1 MHFSSNKVFLRYL
14 IPSNQSVPMGLE
26 GEGRGARC
34 ALGRGERCLCLQ
46 HGAPEVLQ
54 GSRARLAGCRS
65 PVYVTARSSAA
76 PLLKQCPNACRIGG
90 SDRVLLAAQRQNP
103 SFLQPVSSAP
113 RGASAPR
120 SSRGQR
126 PSPRAWP
133 EPEPAPGSVCR
144 VLRPHLAGSGVSER
158 GELRAR
164 DSAWLGS
171 RAPCYTP
178 QRYVR
183 GDD

>member
-1 MHFSSNKVFLRYL
+1 MPWAEES
-14 IPSNQSVPMGLE
+14 
-26 GEGRGARC
+26 GARASNTGHLRC
-34 ALGRGERCLCLQ
+34 SREAVRGSPGAAARCTGL
-46 HGAPEVLQ
+46 P
-54 GSRARLAGCRS
+54 LAQR
-65 PVYVTARSSAA
+65 
-76 PLLKQCPNACRIGG
+76 PNACRIGG
-90 SDRVLLAAQRQNP
+90 SNSILLAAQRQTLL
-103 SFLQPVSSAP
+103 FLQPLSSAP
-113 RGASAPR
+113 CGASAPR

>member
-14 IPSNQSVPMGLE
+14 IRSNQSVPIGLE

-113 RGASAPR
+113 RGASA
-120 SSRGQR
+120 SRGQR
-126 PSPRAWP
+126 PSGQRVPGAS
-133 EPEPAPGSVCR
+133 PASGR
-144 VLRPHLAGSGVSER
+144 ERGVSER